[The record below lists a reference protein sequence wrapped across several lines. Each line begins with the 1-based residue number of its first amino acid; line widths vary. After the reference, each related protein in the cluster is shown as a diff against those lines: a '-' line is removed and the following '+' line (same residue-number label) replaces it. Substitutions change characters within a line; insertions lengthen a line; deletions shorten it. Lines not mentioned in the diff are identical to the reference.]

1 MFRDQTL
8 DQRKL
13 EENPEAKQLL
23 RNQLPKLEEL
33 RNLTDSDQEPSHSEK
48 SENSKSQLNSSLE
61 SFHSKDSLEKL
72 QTTSRLT

>member
-33 RNLTDSDQEPSHSEK
+33 RNLTDSDQELWLLEK
-48 SENSKSQLNSSLE
+48 SENYKNQLI
-61 SFHSKDSLEKL
+61 F
-72 QTTSRLT
+72 